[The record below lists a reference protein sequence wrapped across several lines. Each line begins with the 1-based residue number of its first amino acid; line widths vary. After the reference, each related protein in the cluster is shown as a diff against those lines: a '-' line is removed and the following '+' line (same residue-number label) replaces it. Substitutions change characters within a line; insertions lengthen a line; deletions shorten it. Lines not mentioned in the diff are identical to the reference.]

1 MSRVSWELKKGL
13 RSFVSLFEMLN
24 QSIQPHVDKGEV
36 SRSTVT
42 TAQNYFGYYIW
53 INDTKFF
60 VGMYF
65 SEPTRIYVNNEEE
78 LSLPED
84 IETGELIED
93 GWWQC
98 KIDLD
103 TEDAHFFARSLQ
115 SQRNYVQQTVSE
127 AIGFAG
133 NLTG

>member
-1 MSRVSWELKKGL
+1 M
-13 RSFVSLFEMLN
+13 
-24 QSIQPHVDKGEV
+24 
-36 SRSTVT
+36 
-42 TAQNYFGYYIW
+42 FGYYIW

-65 SEPTRIYVNNEEE
+65 SEPGRIYVSNEEE
-78 LSLPED
+78 INLPEN

-115 SQRNYVQQTVSE
+115 SQRNYLQQTVNE
-127 AIGFAG
+127 AIEFAG
-133 NLTG
+133 NLAG